1 MNVSM
6 HDSFN
11 LSWKLSLTLRSLA
24 LPSLLATYES
34 ERRQIAQELLDFDF
48 GHTNAFAAGD
58 AAALAQNL
66 DANIHFISGV
76 GAEYALNVLN
86 RDVAGNPQQRG
97 PGRLRAGALLPPAR
111 AERYIDANP
120 VHLQL
125 DIPLLCQ
132 FRIYFFAASV
142 HASAGFLER
151 LCGFIASE
159 SSVLGRATR
168 AAEASYAAMPAP
180 RTEADEYL
188 LPERYTASSR
198 LFTPALVTSM
208 PKKNVEISDL
218 PPLLRRCPWTFYLD
232 GGSSGAG
239 GCTEKWLGGLAKGEV
254 VLVNVRPDGY
264 VGSMGRWDPGQEAAA
279 EAWLDDYY
287 GGFLRS

>member
-6 HDSFN
+6 HDSLN
-11 LSWKLSLTLRSLA
+11 LSWKLSLALRTLA

-48 GHTNAFAAGD
+48 GHANAFAAGD
-58 AAALAQNL
+58 SAALVQNL
-66 DANIHFISGV
+66 DTNIHFISGV
-76 GAEYALNVLN
+76 GVEYALNALN
-86 RDVAGNPQQRG
+86 RDAAGNPPQLG

-132 FRIYFFAASV
+132 FRVYFFAASV
-142 HASAGFLER
+142 HASAEFLER

-159 SSVLGRATR
+159 LSVLGRATR

-180 RTEADEYL
+180 RTRADEYL

-198 LFTPALVTSM
+198 LFTPALVTTM
-208 PKKNVEISDL
+208 PKKDVEISDL
-218 PPLLRRCPWTFYLD
+218 PPLLRCSPWTFYLD
-232 GGSSGAG
+232 DVLSRAG
-239 GCTEKWLGGLAKGEV
+239 GCTEKWLGGLAEGEV

-264 VGSMGRWDPGQEAAA
+264 VGSIGRWNQGQEAEA
-279 EAWLDDYY
+279 EAWLDNYY